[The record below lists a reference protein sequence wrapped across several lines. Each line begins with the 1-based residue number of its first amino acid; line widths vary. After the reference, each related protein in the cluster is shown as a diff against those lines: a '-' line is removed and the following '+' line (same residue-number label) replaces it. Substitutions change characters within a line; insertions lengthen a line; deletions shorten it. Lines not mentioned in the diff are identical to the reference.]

1 MTKAQALNK
10 FFSSFSLLALEENSV
25 PGGDNAPSFPYATY
39 SLVLDSIGGE
49 IPLTFNLWYR
59 DKQLYSSLPDIIG
72 KTEEISKRIGRGG
85 ITIPCDGGFI
95 WLKRGTPFAQI
106 MGDPEDELIK
116 RAYINITAEY
126 LTAD

>member
-25 PGGDNAPSFPYATY
+25 PGGDNAPAFPYATY

-49 IPLTFNLWYR
+49 IPLTLNLWYR
-59 DKQLYSSLPDIIG
+59 DKQLYSSLPEIIG
-72 KTEEISKRIGRGG
+72 KADEISERIGRGG

-106 MGDPEDELIK
+106 MGDPADELIR